1 LSASHTQRWPRV
13 LLIALLMLAPLG
25 LAAAWKWT
33 PLGHLLDITAL
44 ADVVDDIKDRR
55 TALLW
60 VIGGYLIGGLIAAPV
75 TVLNVVTIL
84 VLGPVRG
91 AAFALISATLSGLL
105 TYGIGHWF
113 GRRVVER
120 LGSGYVGRISERLG
134 RSGILAVFIVRLLP
148 IAPFTFVNMIAGAS
162 HIRLRDFALGTLFG
176 LMPGILVIALFV
188 DRLTAAVH
196 APGWATLASLCAVL
210 VVIAIGMAALRRWA
224 RNPARARLTDADSSG
239 R

>member
-1 LSASHTQRWPRV
+1 M
-13 LLIALLMLAPLG
+13 LLIALLVLVPLG
-25 LAAAWKWT
+25 FAAAWRWT
-33 PLGHLLDITAL
+33 PLGHLLDVAAL
-44 ADVVDDIKDRR
+44 ADVVDDIEDSRS
-55 TALLW
+55 ALLW

-75 TVLNVVTIL
+75 TLLNVVTIL
-84 VLGPVRG
+84 VFGPIRG
-91 AAFALISATLSGLL
+91 AAFALFSATLSGLL

-113 GRRVVER
+113 GRRIVER

-176 LMPGILVIALFV
+176 LMPGTLVIALFL

-196 APGWATLASLCAVL
+196 APGWATFATLGVALVL
-210 VVIAIGMAALRRWA
+210 IAIGTALARRWA
-224 RNPARARLTDADSSG
+224 SKNATVALTDADSPG